1 MKRMQIYE
9 PAMCCSTGLC
19 GISVDPELLR
29 ISTVLN
35 TLKSN
40 GIIVERFNLNN
51 APMKFVQNKVV
62 NTYLNLKGPDGL
74 PVTIIDGKIAIEGRY
89 PTNDEITKLLGLPQ
103 GLLDKEQKSANT
115 KSSIKHSGYKG
126 GYC

>member
-1 MKRMQIYE
+1 MKRMHIYE

-62 NTYLNLKGPDGL
+62 NAYLNLKGPDGL
-74 PVTIIDGKIAIEGRY
+74 PVTIIDEKIAIEGRY

-103 GLLDKEQKSANT
+103 GLLDKEQKPANT